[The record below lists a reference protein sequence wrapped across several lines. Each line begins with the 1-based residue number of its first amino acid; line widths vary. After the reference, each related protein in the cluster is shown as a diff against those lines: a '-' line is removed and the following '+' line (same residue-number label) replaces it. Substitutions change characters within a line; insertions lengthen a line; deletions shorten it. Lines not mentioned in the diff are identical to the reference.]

1 MNLNDISLLNDSINL
16 ADIGENLATMVSDGL
31 ILVVMTLG
39 LSWVYT
45 KTAQTLSN
53 RKRLARIFPLISL
66 TTMMIIGVIKSS
78 LALSLGLVGALS
90 IVRFRAA
97 IKEPEELAYI
107 FLSIGLGLGMGAG
120 QQAITIAFFILVMTY
135 VGVRH
140 VLQTKVN
147 VLQAQ
152 TDDTLYLNIK
162 LAQAD
167 IELEKIVKVIE
178 TQCFYVELK
187 RIDVQ
192 RHGQQSGQQ
201 LMFVI
206 KTKDYENLANLKQ
219 KLTKLDEK
227 VELSILND
235 ERLFA

>member
-1 MNLNDISLLNDSINL
+1 MNLDQLSFLNDSLNL
-16 ADIGENLATMVSDGL
+16 ADIGENLSTMLSDGL
-31 ILVVMTLG
+31 ILVLMTLS
-39 LSWVYT
+39 LSWVYN

-107 FLSIGLGLGMGAG
+107 FLAIGLGLGMGAG
-120 QQAITIAFFILVMTY
+120 QQAITIAFFILVMVY
-135 VGVRH
+135 VVARYA
-140 VLQTKVN
+140 LQNKIKI
-147 VLQAQ
+147 LQPQ
-152 TDDTLYLNIK
+152 TDNSLYLNIK

-167 IELEKIVKVIE
+167 IELKTIVQLIE
-178 TQCFYVELK
+178 EYCFYVELK

-192 RHGQQSGQQ
+192 KQGDDSGQQ

-206 KTKDYENLANLKQ
+206 KTKDYENLADLK
-219 KLTKLDEK
+219 TKLAALDHK

-235 ERLFA
+235 ERLFS